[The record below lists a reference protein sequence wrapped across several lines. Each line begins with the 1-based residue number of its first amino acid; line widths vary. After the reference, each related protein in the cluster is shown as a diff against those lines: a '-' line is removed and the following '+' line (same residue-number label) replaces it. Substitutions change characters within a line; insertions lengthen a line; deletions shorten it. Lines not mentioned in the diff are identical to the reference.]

1 MQAVTVTIRALATR
15 ELDTIN
21 KLYATGK
28 EIAVAAVNGIVFA
41 IVLGSMAA
49 LWFHEIN
56 LGLVL
61 GGAMIFNILWAGL
74 AGATLPILIAHLGK
88 DPALSAGPLLT
99 TTDVLGFAFFWVWP
113 PCF

>member
-1 MQAVTVTIRALATR
+1 MPIVASMGENSGMQAVTVTVTVRALATR

-21 KLYATGK
+21 MLHAIGK
-28 EIAVAAVNGIVFA
+28 EIAVAAVNGIIFA

-61 GGAMIFNILWAGL
+61 RGAMIFNILL
-74 AGATLPILIAHLGK
+74 MTQ
-88 DPALSAGPLLT
+88 LL
-99 TTDVLGFAFFWVWP
+99 LNK
-113 PCF
+113 